1 MKDKER
7 LLSFE
12 EPIRFIFSHSALKE
26 GWDNPNVF
34 QICTLKNTG
43 TETEKRQKIGRGMRL
58 AVDQKGVRQDEEL
71 LGADVH
77 NINKLTVIANE
88 SYEDFAKNL
97 QRELREIL
105 ADRPSKV
112 EVDFC
117 QQGLGK

>member
-1 MKDKER
+1 
-7 LLSFE
+7 
-12 EPIRFIFSHSALKE
+12 
-26 GWDNPNVF
+26 
-34 QICTLKNTG
+34 
-43 TETEKRQKIGRGMRL
+43 MRL

-97 QRELREIL
+97 QRELKEIL

-112 EVDFC
+112 EVDLFVDKI
-117 QQGLGK
+117 LENELVKKN

>member
-1 MKDKER
+1 
-7 LLSFE
+7 
-12 EPIRFIFSHSALKE
+12 
-26 GWDNPNVF
+26 
-34 QICTLKNTG
+34 
-43 TETEKRQKIGRGMRL
+43 MRL

-112 EVDFC
+112 EVDFFVNKVLENEAG
-117 QQGLGK
+117 QKLTVTKEVAKEIERQLIKQDYIDSKGI